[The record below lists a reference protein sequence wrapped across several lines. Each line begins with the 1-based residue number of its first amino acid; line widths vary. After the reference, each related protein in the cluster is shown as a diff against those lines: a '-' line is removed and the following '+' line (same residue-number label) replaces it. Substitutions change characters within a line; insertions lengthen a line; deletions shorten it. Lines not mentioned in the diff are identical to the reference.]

1 MSQLTEKMA
10 DITLRFNELS
20 SRERW
25 LVLGVAWALI
35 AWLGLLLYDATLGAN
50 LTALEQERVRLQ
62 NQISQQ
68 EQLSADISQ
77 GIATIAGND
86 EARRIARLNK
96 RLERLNDNVDL
107 SLKTLVEPE
116 QMSALLLSMLQSSKG
131 LTLRELSNQA
141 PQQLNRSEEQSM
153 AIYRHDL
160 SLHLTGSYM
169 DLLVYVEKLEAL
181 SGRIFWRALEFEL
194 EEYPAAS
201 IRLDFFTLSQHK
213 ELLRG

>member
-1 MSQLTEKMA
+1 MSQLTETMA
-10 DITLRFNELS
+10 DLTLRFNDLS

-77 GIATIAGND
+77 GIAIITSND
-86 EARRIARLNK
+86 EARHLARLNK
-96 RLERLNDNVDL
+96 RLDRLNDNVDL
-107 SLKTLVEPE
+107 TLKTLVEPE

-141 PQQLNRSEEQSM
+141 PQQLNRSEEQSTT
-153 AIYRHDL
+153 IYRHDL

-169 DLLVYVEKLEAL
+169 DLLAYVEQLEAL

>member
-10 DITLRFNELS
+10 DMTLRFNELS

-62 NQISQQ
+62 SQISQQ

-77 GIATIAGND
+77 GIATITSND
-86 EARRIARLNK
+86 EARHIARLSK
-96 RLERLNDNVDL
+96 RLDRLNDNVDL

-141 PQQLNRSEEQSM
+141 PQQLNRSEEQST

-169 DLLVYVEKLEAL
+169 DLLAYVEQLEAL
-181 SGRIFWRALEFEL
+181 SGRIFWRGLEFEL